1 MSLFNGRENRE
12 LKQTVNQLIEVA
24 NKRQDDFKL
33 ATSTAGL
40 SFAVHL
46 GFLGM
51 TEEQEAVM
59 KIVASLTNVEPE
71 H

>member
-1 MSLFNGRENRE
+1 MSLFDRRENRE
-12 LKQTVNQLIEVA
+12 LKQTVSQLIEVA
-24 NKRQDDFKL
+24 NKRLDDLKL

-59 KIVASLTNVEPE
+59 KIIASLTNIEPE
-71 H
+71 R